1 MQRRAAAGSRRP
13 ARAARERVL
22 IVAEILVK
30 MIRGA
35 ADVEEGSLCRLGGTF
50 CASGDGLFWTGFA
63 RRGKLE
69 RYVTYDASQANAV
82 E

>member
-30 MIRGA
+30 MIRGG
-35 ADVEEGSLCRLGGTF
+35 ADVDEGLSVRLG
-50 CASGDGLFWTGFA
+50 A
-63 RRGKLE
+63 RFVLAGMGCFGRVLHLGGSWN
-69 RYVTYDASQANAV
+69 VT
-82 E
+82 